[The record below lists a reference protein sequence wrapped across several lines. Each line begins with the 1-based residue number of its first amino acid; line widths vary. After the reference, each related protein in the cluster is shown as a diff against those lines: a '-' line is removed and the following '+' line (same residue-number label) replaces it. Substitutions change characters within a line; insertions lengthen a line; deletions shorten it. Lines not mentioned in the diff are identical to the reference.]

1 MTLRSKMV
9 ATISAFCLVLAMLII
24 GVWAAQSVKVEMGG
38 SLTFDANDVNVKI
51 EGSITG
57 TSEPQTLD
65 TLIFSANEGQSSG
78 DVETWKNKSLTFGR
92 DDDNV
97 FDIVITIKITNL
109 SYENA
114 VNVKIL
120 DNYQTIEN
128 VDKIITRD
136 ETGYTAGTTYSLP
149 KSTTESESTTTFTI
163 TFSVADKTKAVSGV
177 QFGYT
182 IDLSDESYVAP
193 SPVVSNDESLGTVSF
208 DDNGDGTTTLIAT
221 PKEGAVFVGWKDGDG
236 KYIDINTWDYDT
248 NAMFLSV
255 FNINLDNEI
264 FNKEFADYSFYD
276 SEQMS
281 SQIDAFKQGVESFKE
296 TWSEWTYNEALETIK
311 NIETGNFYY
320 TIQND
325 GNIYTA
331 VFSNNQKS
339 EESENGYTFDY
350 YQDANIAFITDCSIT
365 SGEILLPD
373 TISKY
378 TGSQVV
384 GFKPNLLEAGGAMR
398 QEIFQEGNTITKITV
413 PNSFCEI
420 SRFAFYQMTS
430 LQEVQIEANIN
441 VLKQGTFCDCN
452 SLQKFNIP
460 SSVVY
465 MDSIWWGNA
474 NLNLNLNYVGFE
486 DPNNWQAA
494 PSDASQK
501 VIYVDVIE
509 DLSDP
514 IAAASCVK
522 DPTNYKYWKKIA

>member
-1 MTLRSKMV
+1 MTLRSKMI
-9 ATISAFCLVLAMLII
+9 ATVSAFCLVLALLII

-51 EGSITG
+51 EGTIAG

-78 DVETWKNKSLTFGR
+78 DIETWKNKSLTFGR

-97 FDIVITIKITNL
+97 YDIVITIKITNL

-114 VNVKIL
+114 VNVKII
-120 DNYQTIEN
+120 DKFQTIEN
-128 VDKIITRD
+128 VEKTITRD
-136 ETGYTAGTTYSLP
+136 ETGYTAGATYPLP
-149 KSTTESESTTTFTI
+149 KSTTESESTVTFKI
-163 TFSVADKTKAVSGV
+163 TFSVADKNQPVNGV

-182 IDLSDESYVAP
+182 IDLSDESYKAP
-193 SPVVSNDESLGTVSF
+193 SPVKAQGPGTVDF
-208 DDNGDGTTTLIAT
+208 VDNGDGTTILTAT
-221 PKEGAVFVGWKDGDG
+221 PNEGAVFVGWKDGNG

-248 NAMFLSV
+248 NVQVAMYLGK
-255 FNINLDNEI
+255 NIGDTIYVNE
-264 FNKEFADYSFYD
+264 FVDYSFYD
-276 SEQMS
+276 DSMS
-281 SQIDAFKQGVESFKE
+281 VQVEELKTLIDGLKE
-296 TWSEWTYNEALETIK
+296 TWSEWTYNEALIAIQ
-311 NIETGNFYY
+311 NLETGNFYY
-320 TIQND
+320 TIDND
-325 GNIYTA
+325 GSSYTA
-331 VFSNNQKS
+331 VFSNNTKKPVS
-339 EESENGYTFDY
+339 EGEYTFDY
-350 YQDANIAFITDCSIT
+350 YEDANIAFITDCSIT

-384 GFKPNLLEAGGAMR
+384 GFKPNLFEAGATTII
-398 QEIFQEGNTITKITV
+398 QQIFQDNNTITKITI
-413 PNSFCEI
+413 PDSFVDLT
-420 SRFAFYQMTS
+420 RFAFCNMTS

-441 VLKQGTFCDCN
+441 VLKQGTFCNCN

-460 SSVVY
+460 SSVDY
-465 MDSIWWGNA
+465 IDLIWWGNA

-501 VIYVDVIE
+501 VIYVDVIK

-514 IAAASCVK
+514 IIAANCVK
-522 DPTNYKYWKKIA
+522 DPINYKYWKKIA

>member
-24 GVWAAQSVKVEMGG
+24 GVWAAQSVKIEMGG

-51 EGSITG
+51 EGTITG

-92 DDDNV
+92 NDDEV
-97 FDIVITIKITNL
+97 YDIVIAIKITNL
-109 SYENA
+109 SKENA

-128 VDKIITRD
+128 VNKAITRD
-136 ETGYTAGTTYSLP
+136 DGQYTAGSTYALP

-193 SPVVSNDESLGTVSF
+193 SPVTAQGPGTVDF
-208 DDNGDGTTTLIAT
+208 VDNGDGTTSLTAT
-221 PKEGAVFVGWKDGDG
+221 PNEGAVFVGWKDGDG

-276 SEQMS
+276 SEQML
-281 SQIDAFKQGVESFKE
+281 SQIDAFKQGVESSKE

-365 SGEILLPD
+365 SGEILLPN

-384 GFKPNLLEAGGAMR
+384 GFKPNLQPNDAGLKR
-398 QEIFQEGNTITKITV
+398 EIFSETNTITKITV

-420 SRFAFYQMTS
+420 SRFAFVSMGS

-441 VLKQGTFCDCN
+441 VLKQGIFELCDN
-452 SLQKFNIP
+452 LQKFNIP
-460 SSVVY
+460 SSVKYIENIVY
-465 MDSIWWGNA
+465 YNSERPGS
-474 NLNLNLNYVGFE
+474 LNYVDFE

-501 VIYVDVIE
+501 VIYVDVIK

-514 IAAASCVK
+514 IIAANCVK
-522 DPTNYKYWKKIA
+522 DPSNYKYWKKIA